1 MIRSIKHLPKTL
13 ALLVISSCMVVP
25 MIFISAWRYQVYISE
40 SKHLEQEI
48 TERARSELGEQ
59 LKIILS
65 MTDTKRSILATQ
77 YRAMIKTRVTDIHAI
92 LSQELDIWE
101 SSQSMDK
108 LKAALIEY
116 LETFNESLDR
126 GELIVFDAQRR
137 SIFYPSKH
145 FPLGTSLMESRDADG
160 RLFIR
165 ELIPFILRFEDSLE
179 EIPMAGEEADAR
191 EMQLVYL
198 RCFRPLYWFIGNAI
212 PMSDMDAGLQKTVL
226 QILQDYRYKEAGY
239 IITMNA
245 DGFLLSHGTQPQLIG
260 RNGLVIQN
268 DDGVF
273 VGKEIMQ
280 AAAQPNGGFCRYTWY
295 NPVTGKPEPKLTFGM
310 QIPDWGWTVAT
321 GVYLNEITASINVQ
335 KKQIKRQFINELIA
349 SGALWLVFSL
359 GAWLITRRVQQ
370 TFLTDFTSFGSFFE
384 QAANNDQLIVPETLS
399 IK

>member
-245 DGFLLSHGTQPQLIG
+245 DGFLLSHGTQPQRIG
-260 RNGLVIQN
+260 RKGVAIQN

-273 VGKEIMQ
+273 VGKKIMQ
-280 AAAQPNGGFCRYTWY
+280 AAEQPDGCFCRYTWH
-295 NPVTGKPEPKLTFGM
+295 NPVTCSYRIVSTVKTSHSVKIKQTSPENC
-310 QIPDWGWTVAT
+310 
-321 GVYLNEITASINVQ
+321 Y
-335 KKQIKRQFINELIA
+335 FILA
-349 SGALWLVFSL
+349 
-359 GAWLITRRVQQ
+359 
-370 TFLTDFTSFGSFFE
+370 
-384 QAANNDQLIVPETLS
+384 
-399 IK
+399 